1 MILYDEDELLQLSG
15 IQHFAFCRRQWALA
29 YIELQWVENIRTA
42 EGRIMHE
49 RAHDSGFDEKRGDIL
64 ITRAMPVHSRTM
76 GVSGECDVVEF
87 HRSQDGVPVFG
98 RTEKYLPVP
107 IEYKRGRPKEHNADA
122 LQLAAQAMCLEE
134 MLCCDIPFGYLYY
147 GETRHR
153 EKVEFDSG
161 LREEVKRI
169 FEEMHK
175 YCRQQYTPKVKI
187 SKSCKACSLKDI
199 CLPVLNKNPSVK
211 KYIENKIHEKDD
223 ME

>member
-1 MILYDEDELLQLSG
+1 
-15 IQHFAFCRRQWALA
+15 
-29 YIELQWVENIRTA
+29 
-42 EGRIMHE
+42 
-49 RAHDSGFDEKRGDIL
+49 
-64 ITRAMPVHSRTM
+64 M

-122 LQLAAQAMCLEE
+122 LQACSAGNLSTEE

-175 YCRQQYTPKVKI
+175 YSRQQVY
-187 SKSCKACSLKDI
+187 A
-199 CLPVLNKNPSVK
+199 
-211 KYIENKIHEKDD
+211 
-223 ME
+223 